1 VERPSTPQHPTA
13 EPQGDTVSVSL
24 FSALRTTTTGALVAF
39 AGLALGLLTAF
50 ALARRREHA
59 HDARRRPRDLAAVS
73 LGDKRAKAPA
83 RIADARGHLPPNAA
97 ASAMGRVPG
106 RSAAAAAD
114 WGDRMP
120 RTRVEA
126 LEVLGMGVA
135 PSANQAAIKK
145 IVDGLRQS
153 WHPDLAKDEADRAV
167 RELRSKQINAAWDL
181 LRSQVAE
188 V

>member
-1 VERPSTPQHPTA
+1 
-13 EPQGDTVSVSL
+13 
-24 FSALRTTTTGALVAF
+24 
-39 AGLALGLLTAF
+39 
-50 ALARRREHA
+50 
-59 HDARRRPRDLAAVS
+59 
-73 LGDKRAKAPA
+73 
-83 RIADARGHLPPNAA
+83 
-97 ASAMGRVPG
+97 
-106 RSAAAAAD
+106 
-114 WGDRMP
+114 MP

-126 LEVLGMGVA
+126 LEVLGIGVA